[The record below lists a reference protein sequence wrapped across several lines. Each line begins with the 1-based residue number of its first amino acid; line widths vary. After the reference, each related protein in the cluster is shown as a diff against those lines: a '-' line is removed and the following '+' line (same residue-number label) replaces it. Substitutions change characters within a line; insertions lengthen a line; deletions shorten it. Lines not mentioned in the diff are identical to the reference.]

1 MDDLEEVYLW
11 LFYVYDNRNY
21 IVFLLLE
28 KNEVVS

>member
-28 KNEVVS
+28 KMK